1 MILCLEYSNLNF
13 LRSTLNFHVLLFFT
27 FSASFFLGTIN
38 VSGAEISFEDRTS
51 FTVTSGS
58 NIAWHL
64 KATSEVERQRWIHGL
79 ELARAGQPRFSEE
92 QTDSDSEGEDGS
104 SPDGADLKQ
113 IANKLNDLK
122 VLASLLFV
130 VTEFLDMSRSDKET
144 CVFSSTCHGGHGQR
158 R

>member
-1 MILCLEYSNLNF
+1 
-13 LRSTLNFHVLLFFT
+13 LFFLK
-27 FSASFFLGTIN
+27 FSVSLFLGTIN

-122 VLASLLFV
+122 VSL
-130 VTEFLDMSRSDKET
+130 R
-144 CVFSSTCHGGHGQR
+144 VFSSLSSF
-158 R
+158 

>member
-1 MILCLEYSNLNF
+1 MI
-13 LRSTLNFHVLLFFT
+13 H
-27 FSASFFLGTIN
+27 FLGTIN

-122 VLASLLFV
+122 VFYSAFLFFKV
-130 VTEFLDMSRSDKET
+130 LDMPRSDQKT
-144 CVFSSTCHGGHGQR
+144 CVFTPTSHGGHGQR

>member
-1 MILCLEYSNLNF
+1 LILFLEHSNLNF
-13 LRSTLNFHVLLFFT
+13 LSLTLKAFNLLVSFFYLIDIIY
-27 FSASFFLGTIN
+27 FLGTIN

-58 NIAWHL
+58 NISWHL

-122 VLASLLFV
+122 VLL
-130 VTEFLDMSRSDKET
+130 
-144 CVFSSTCHGGHGQR
+144 SSFFR